1 MPGMLGGLAWSSGRA
16 KLDSLRDRSRL
27 LRLTRGSLGRHR
39 HCRVGWPRNPLL
51 FCIARLR
58 WVPRLHHSGRVCPRR
73 RCLRDPPVESGSRVP
88 HSLLRGPWSLLT
100 PRLDRGRER
109 CPGAARPL
117 VTAHREPGTSCRAT
131 QEVAGRVLPMGDSSR
146 VTGYTRESSLGM
158 VLPTSSQPYRRFAF
172 IVVCLSVLRFWWST
186 AFRMRLCLLSY

>member
-1 MPGMLGGLAWSSGRA
+1 MLGGLAWSSGRA
-16 KLDSLRDRSRL
+16 KLDSHRDRSRL

-39 HCRVGWPRNPLL
+39 HCRVGWLRNPLL

-73 RCLRDPPVESGSRVP
+73 RCLRGPPVESGSRVP

-100 PRLDRGRER
+100 PRLDRGRGR

-146 VTGYTRESSLGM
+146 VMGHTRESSLGM
-158 VLPTSSQPYRRFAF
+158 VLPTSSQPYRRCAF
-172 IVVCLSVLRFWWST
+172 TVPVLVSYAFGGRPH
-186 AFRMRLCLLSY
+186 FRMRLCLLSY